1 MKITLLGTGT
11 PAPSIT
17 RQSSGYAVETGNDLL
32 VFDHGP
38 GAHQRLLEAGYRA
51 TDVTHF
57 FFTHYHYDHL
67 MDYPRLLLTRWDHG
81 APDLPQLKVFGPA
94 PLAEINKRVM
104 GPDGLFAL
112 DIAARINSPASQAVY
127 QARGGSGPRPGPMPE
142 LREVAAGDRIEGDG
156 WTVTAGPVRHVQ
168 PDLNCLGYRI
178 ETPEGALVYSG
189 DNGGV
194 YEPFIAF
201 AKGADIL
208 IHMNHFL
215 SGTEATPEYRR
226 MSGSHLDNAETAR
239 RAGVKTLVLTHFLPM
254 LDQPGVKE
262 RMVAEMHEIFK
273 GTIILGEDLMQ
284 IPLDIEGPTTA
295 D

>member
-1 MKITLLGTGT
+1 
-11 PAPSIT
+11 
-17 RQSSGYAVETGNDLL
+17 
-32 VFDHGP
+32 
-38 GAHQRLLEAGYRA
+38 
-51 TDVTHF
+51 
-57 FFTHYHYDHL
+57 
-67 MDYPRLLLTRWDHG
+67 
-81 APDLPQLKVFGPA
+81 
-94 PLAEINKRVM
+94 
-104 GPDGLFAL
+104 
-112 DIAARINSPASQAVY
+112 
-127 QARGGSGPRPGPMPE
+127 MPE